1 MSKIRVLEV
10 IRQGDIGGGESHLI
24 DLVNGFESNIEPVVL
39 SFSSGQM
46 IENLSINNIT
56 CHVIKT
62 KLPFNLLIKKEKIDI
77 IHAHGTRA
85 ASNMLF
91 ASSITKL
98 PLIYTVHGWSF
109 HQDQIYLKRKD

>member
-46 IENLSINNIT
+46 IEVLLSII
-56 CHVIKT
+56 
-62 KLPFNLLIKKEKIDI
+62 
-77 IHAHGTRA
+77 
-85 ASNMLF
+85 
-91 ASSITKL
+91 
-98 PLIYTVHGWSF
+98 
-109 HQDQIYLKRKD
+109 